1 MPQLT
6 VRNELAVQNLVQQ
19 RKVVIFADID
29 GALRKPHVGYVFAEG
44 QLQTGDRCS
53 VSSTGS
59 LWHCESSRTLEA
71 TPEPAAC
78 GYHR

>member
-6 VRNELAVQNLVQQ
+6 VRDELAVQNLVQQ

-29 GALRKPHVGYVFAEG
+29 GALRKPHVGYVLVEG
-44 QLQTGDRCS
+44 QLQTGDRYA

-59 LWHCESSRTLEA
+59 LSHYESNRTPEVV
-71 TPEPAAC
+71 PEPAAC
-78 GYHR
+78 RYHR